1 MQVLE
6 NFKHA
11 ESFAQMELADKL
23 IATGYVIVLGMG
35 ITFIALMLIWF
46 LTVLM
51 SKFIQRVESKQAI
64 TEVKPAV
71 VATPAAVTTAI
82 VNDEDESELIAVIT
96 AAIAASMNT
105 SMHNIVVTNIR
116 RVPDTTPTW
125 GKLGRS
131 DVMNARF

>member
-6 NFKHA
+6 NLKHA
-11 ESFAQMELADKL
+11 ESFAQMALVDKL

-35 ITFIALMLIWF
+35 ITFVALMLIWF

-51 SKFIQRVESKQAI
+51 SKFIQRVESKQAL

-71 VATPAAVTTAI
+71 APAPASVTTA
-82 VNDEDESELIAVIT
+82 VVKDEDEGELIAVIT

>member
-6 NFKHA
+6 SFKHA
-11 ESFAQMELADKL
+11 DSFAQMDMVDKL
-23 IATGYVIVLGMG
+23 IASGYVTMLGMG
-35 ITFIALMLIWF
+35 ITFVALILIWF
-46 LTVLM
+46 LIALM
-51 SKFIQRVESKQAI
+51 SRFIRGIESKQAI
-64 TEVKPAV
+64 TEVKPANVPAPV
-71 VATPAAVTTAI
+71 VVSS
-82 VNDEDESELIAVIT
+82 VSSVEGDEGELVAVIT

-116 RVPDTTPTW
+116 RIPDTTPTW

>member
-11 ESFAQMELADKL
+11 ESFAQMALVDKL

-35 ITFIALMLIWF
+35 ITFVALMLIWF

-51 SKFIQRVESKQAI
+51 SKFIQRVESKQAL

-71 VATPAAVTTAI
+71 APAPASVTTA
-82 VNDEDESELIAVIT
+82 VVKDEDEGELIAVIT